1 MAMWVVRGGKYGEQE
16 GIALDKGVSEIRW
29 LELPDLSPVAKDGD
43 DDSARAKLEQVYADV
58 YPQGSPGSQAVN
70 RGQIWAFVR
79 LIKKGD
85 LILLPLKTT
94 HAIAVGKVLGDYE
107 YRTDLGDLVRHVHQ
121 VKWLKTDIS
130 RAAIQQDLLYSL
142 GSVLTVFKPTRN
154 DAQHRLQVIAEKG
167 RDPGPGHT
175 PLGKPDAGDGPP
187 EAMPDLEEVAME
199 DIRARINAKMK
210 GHGFARLVEA
220 ILIAEGYTTFTSP
233 PGADG
238 GVDILA
244 GRGAFGFDEP
254 RICVQVKS
262 QDSPVDAPTVSQLL
276 GVMSGFNVHEGLFV
290 SWGGYTKGVEQQ
302 HKKNSFFRVRLWGAE
317 EVIEKVFEHYE
328 ELPADI
334 RADLPLKRIWMLVPD
349 EDA

>member
-1 MAMWVVRGGKYGEQE
+1 MAVWVVRGGKYGEQE
-16 GIALDKGVSEIRW
+16 GIALDQGVSEIRW
-29 LELPDLSPVAKDGD
+29 LELPDLSPVAKDSD
-43 DDSARAKLEQVYADV
+43 DDSARATLEHMYAEV

-94 HAIAVGKVLGDYE
+94 HSIAVGKVIGDYE
-107 YRTDLGDLVRHVHQ
+107 YRTDLGDLVRHVHS

-130 RAAIQQDLLYSL
+130 RAAIEQDLLYSL

-167 RDPGPGHT
+167 RDPGPGQNPSSKLDT
-175 PLGKPDAGDGPP
+175 GEGSP

-199 DIRARINAKMK
+199 NIRARINAKMK
-210 GHGFARLVEA
+210 GHGLARLVEA
-220 ILIAEGYTTFTSP
+220 ILLAEGYTTFTSP
-233 PGADG
+233 PGPDG

-244 GRGAFGFDEP
+244 GRGPFGFDEP
-254 RICVQVKS
+254 RLCVQVKS

-276 GVMSGFNVHEGLFV
+276 GVSGFSVREGLFV

-349 EDA
+349 EEA

>member
-1 MAMWVVRGGKYGEQE
+1 
-16 GIALDKGVSEIRW
+16 
-29 LELPDLSPVAKDGD
+29 
-43 DDSARAKLEQVYADV
+43 
-58 YPQGSPGSQAVN
+58 
-70 RGQIWAFVR
+70 
-79 LIKKGD
+79 
-85 LILLPLKTT
+85 
-94 HAIAVGKVLGDYE
+94 
-107 YRTDLGDLVRHVHQ
+107 
-121 VKWLKTDIS
+121 
-130 RAAIQQDLLYSL
+130 
-142 GSVLTVFKPTRN
+142 
-154 DAQHRLQVIAEKG
+154 
-167 RDPGPGHT
+167 
-175 PLGKPDAGDGPP
+175 
-187 EAMPDLEEVAME
+187 MPDLEEVAME

-328 ELPADI
+328 KLSADI